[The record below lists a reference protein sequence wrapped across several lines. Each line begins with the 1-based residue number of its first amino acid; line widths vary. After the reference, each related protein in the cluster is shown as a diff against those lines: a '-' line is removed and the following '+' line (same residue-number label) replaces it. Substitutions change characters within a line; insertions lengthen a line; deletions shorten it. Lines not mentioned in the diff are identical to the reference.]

1 MFQDDTSQQ
10 AVYWESS
17 WKTST
22 AKSSTAVQTSEV
34 LTNEVETQSRH
45 LVDCAVRPTPTDFFN
60 FDVVCTLSA
69 SVRHLKILQL
79 APSIRKILRVYMNS
93 F

>member
-45 LVDCAVRPTPTDFFN
+45 LVDCAVRPTPTDF
-60 FDVVCTLSA
+60 
-69 SVRHLKILQL
+69 
-79 APSIRKILRVYMNS
+79 
-93 F
+93 